1 MEIKDMIQNNLPYL
15 IVAAIIFILITLGGM
30 FVVDMLHGAIND
42 NNIRTENVVIIDK
55 YHDKNQNGDLF
66 LVKTDDNRTYNIMN
80 DKDNNGQRLFNN
92 IQTGKP
98 YELVIR
104 EPDLTDFSPYPHV
117 IQVHNDTM

>member
-15 IVAAIIFILITLGGM
+15 IVAVIIFILITVGGM
-30 FVVDMLHGAIND
+30 FVIDMLHGAIND
-42 NNIRTENVVIIDK
+42 NNIRTESVVIVDK

-66 LVKTDDNRTYNIMN
+66 LVKTDDNKTYNIMN
-80 DKDNNGQRLFNN
+80 DKDNNGQRVFNN

-104 EPDLTDFSPYPHV
+104 EPDLTDFSPYPYV

>member
-1 MEIKDMIQNNLPYL
+1 MIQDNLPYL
-15 IVAAIIFILITLGGM
+15 IVAAIIFILITVGGM
-30 FVVDMLHGAIND
+30 FVIDMLHGAIND

-104 EPDLTDFSPYPHV
+104 EPDLTDFSPYPYV